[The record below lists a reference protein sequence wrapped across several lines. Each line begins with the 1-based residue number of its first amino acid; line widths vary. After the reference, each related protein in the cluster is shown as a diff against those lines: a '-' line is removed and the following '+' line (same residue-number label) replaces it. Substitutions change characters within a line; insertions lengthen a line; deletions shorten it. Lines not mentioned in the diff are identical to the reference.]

1 MNQSERPKIVLCDLD
16 GVIWLGHEPLPG
28 AVEAVARLADSNIR
42 TIFVTNNSFST
53 MTEQLAALA
62 AIGIEATGNVVTS
75 AMSAAHRLVTG
86 SRVLV
91 CGGAGI
97 MEALSKKGIDAV
109 FAHEL
114 LNQVGYDYQL
124 QQRDP
129 KMLKF
134 DAVVVGLYRQFSYD
148 ILALAQRVV
157 TTGAQLIGSNEDP
170 VYPTAHGITPG
181 GGSILAAVST
191 ATGVSPI
198 VTGKPHETMAHLV
211 QMMISPHT
219 AAEVVMVGD
228 RWESDGQFARQIG
241 CRFALVT
248 SDATGVGR
256 PDRNN
261 DDRSQREID
270 LIGEFLS
277 LEKVVDHLLD

>member
-1 MNQSERPKIVLCDLD
+1 
-16 GVIWLGHEPLPG
+16 
-28 AVEAVARLADSNIR
+28 
-42 TIFVTNNSFST
+42 
-53 MTEQLAALA
+53 
-62 AIGIEATGNVVTS
+62 
-75 AMSAAHRLVTG
+75 
-86 SRVLV
+86 
-91 CGGAGI
+91 

-114 LNQVGYDYQL
+114 LNQVGSDYQL
-124 QQRDP
+124 LQRDP

-241 CRFALVT
+241 CRFALVN

-277 LEKVVDHLLD
+277 FEKVVDHLLD